1 MPSAGFSLSIPLPF
15 KPEEIP
21 VFSVIRI
28 PVVLLGQA
36 VFKRFAVI
44 SHVAKHA
51 YALKTT
57 SRTES
62 FDQNPERLKEVV
74 VYEAGECPLFTKRT
88 LIDPRN
94 QFPISYGTLIQHHR
108 KGSFE
113 HFGILP
119 ADFRQRLVNVIK
131 ASKVI
136 EPNRRQRLLA
146 QLNGLQ

>member
-1 MPSAGFSLSIPLPF
+1 MPF

-74 VYEAGECPLFTKRT
+74 VYEAGECPYSLSARSLIPGTSFLFRT
-88 LIDPRN
+88 GR
-94 QFPISYGTLIQHHR
+94 
-108 KGSFE
+108 
-113 HFGILP
+113 
-119 ADFRQRLVNVIK
+119 
-131 ASKVI
+131 
-136 EPNRRQRLLA
+136 
-146 QLNGLQ
+146 